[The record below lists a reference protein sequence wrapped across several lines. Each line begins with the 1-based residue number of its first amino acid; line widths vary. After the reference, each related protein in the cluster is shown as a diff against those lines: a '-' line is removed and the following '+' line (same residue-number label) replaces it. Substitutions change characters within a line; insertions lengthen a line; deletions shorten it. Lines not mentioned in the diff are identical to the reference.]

1 MVTTATLALETPYLE
16 RGRHVIGI
24 DEVGRGALA
33 GPVSVGVCLLS
44 ALAPP
49 PHGLI
54 DSKLLRPAAREA
66 LVPAITQWARA
77 VAVGHASPA
86 EIDSV
91 GIIAALRL
99 AAHRA
104 LGVVAENI
112 GATTA
117 VLAAAS
123 TIILDGPHN
132 WVAPAADLFDQHDWQ
147 QAQVVCLPKAD
158 QQCASVAAASVVAK
172 VERDRIMCELPDPG
186 YGFAQHK
193 GYGAASHR
201 AAIATLGVSDHHRRS
216 WKLQ

>member
-1 MVTTATLALETPYLE
+1 MATLALETPHLQA
-16 RGRHVIGI
+16 GRYVIGI

-33 GPVSVGVCLLS
+33 GPVSVGVCVLS
-44 ALAPP
+44 DLNEPP
-49 PHGLI
+49 QGLT
-54 DSKLLRPAAREA
+54 DSKLLRPVVREA
-66 LVPAITQWARA
+66 LVPAITAWARA
-77 VAVGHASPA
+77 VAVGHASPV

-91 GIIAALRL
+91 GIVAALRM

-112 GATTA
+112 GATTT

-123 TIILDGPHN
+123 TIFLDGPHN

-172 VERDRIMCELPDPG
+172 VERDRIMGELPDPG

-193 GYGAASHR
+193 GYGVASHR
-201 AAIATLGVSDHHRRS
+201 AAIAALGVSEYHRRS
-216 WKLQ
+216 WKLV